1 MNLSYFTLSAILIQN
16 LSNFYSETLDDQDAA
31 EAAAVQN
38 KLEDLQQARRD
49 FVMAV
54 ANVGG
59 NAVNIADETPPDFG
73 SFLDHSPPFHPT
85 PPSRQIYR

>member
-1 MNLSYFTLSAILIQN
+1 MVYWSRIL
-16 LSNFYSETLDDQDAA
+16 FGSETLNEQDAA
-31 EAAAVQN
+31 EAATVQG

-59 NAVNIADETPPDFG
+59 NAVRLAEEERP
-73 SFLDHSPPFHPT
+73 
-85 PPSRQIYR
+85 RYIYRWEYHEEERKQNFAS